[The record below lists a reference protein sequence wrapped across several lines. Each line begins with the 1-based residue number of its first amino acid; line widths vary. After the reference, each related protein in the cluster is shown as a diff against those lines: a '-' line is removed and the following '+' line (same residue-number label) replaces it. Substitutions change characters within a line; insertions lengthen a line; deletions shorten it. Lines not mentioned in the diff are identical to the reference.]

1 MENKYRVLKDIL
13 SKTFIVSKKSNE
25 QKSELLIKCPYC
37 GDKTDSYHVSTGHFH
52 MYINAETSEFHCFL
66 CNTSGNIF
74 KLLRDFKQN
83 FTTEDYAKLIMLY
96 SSITNENQTK
106 TYHHVE
112 INNKFKKFI
121 DKLYEYAPI
130 SNTDNLS
137 FLLKRISIKER
148 DNMKFLNYLL
158 TNKII
163 FPMSFIK
170 FKESGF
176 DKIDN
181 SAAKLIS
188 ENNNYIIPIKPLYN
202 GIQIYFPNNNKLPK
216 YMSFKLDAD
225 SQFWYNYIGN
235 KINPDSIYIVEGIF
249 DALKL
254 YNILDMNPSVGIV
267 ILHGKTNVNN
277 LLVFLKEIGINI
289 YNVKFY
295 FGLDSD
301 LEYDE
306 YLNYIKAFKRNF
318 EIDPM
323 SINILYWMDNHKSK
337 DLGEIKSIEQFT
349 NEISV
354 VQYQAFALKNL
365 YLYLTSYGFKLS

>member
-1 MENKYRVLKDIL
+1 VENKYRVLKDIL

>member
-1 MENKYRVLKDIL
+1 
-13 SKTFIVSKKSNE
+13 
-25 QKSELLIKCPYC
+25 
-37 GDKTDSYHVSTGHFH
+37 
-52 MYINAETSEFHCFL
+52 
-66 CNTSGNIF
+66 
-74 KLLRDFKQN
+74 
-83 FTTEDYAKLIMLY
+83 
-96 SSITNENQTK
+96 
-106 TYHHVE
+106 
-112 INNKFKKFI
+112 
-121 DKLYEYAPI
+121 
-130 SNTDNLS
+130 
-137 FLLKRISIKER
+137 
-148 DNMKFLNYLL
+148 MKFLNYLL